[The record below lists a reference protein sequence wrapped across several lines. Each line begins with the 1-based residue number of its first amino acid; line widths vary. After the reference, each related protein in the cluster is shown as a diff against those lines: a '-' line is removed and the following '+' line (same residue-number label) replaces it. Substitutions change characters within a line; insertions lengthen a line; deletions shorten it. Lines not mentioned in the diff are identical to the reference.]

1 MVILATILF
10 VLLSPGLLLTL
21 PPVGA
26 KIFMSC
32 KTSYAAI
39 AVHAIVFGVAL
50 YLLSPYISEGFAT
63 AKPAKTT
70 AKTTPAPVASL
81 LTQIASKVTMAA
93 QNVEATTNA
102 YNAEAAKKTPNATTL
117 AALQAAKVAA
127 IDVAKAANDAL
138 SAAEGIAP
146 TTCDTTALNKCNA
159 ALGGRV
165 NEVNECN
172 AALLG
177 QTNAVAKCNGALN
190 GRVNDVNEAQMSL
203 AAIQQKLDECSI
215 SKNTNMPSSNTA
227 SAPAPADTLSTI

>member
-70 AKTTPAPVASL
+70 APAASL
-81 LTQIASKVTMAA
+81 LSQITSKVTMAA
-93 QNVEATTNA
+93 QNVETTTNA
-102 YNAEAAKKTPNATTL
+102 YNAEAAKKAPNATTL
-117 AALQAAKVAA
+117 AALKAAKAA
-127 IDVAKAANDAL
+127 AVDAAKAANDAL

-190 GRVNDVNEAQMSL
+190 GRVNEVNEAQMSL

-215 SKNTNMPSSNTA
+215 SKNTNMPSSNTE